1 MKRLSLQWRITLM
14 SVALIGLTCVL
25 MNCLIGYS
33 GKHYMDSI
41 GNGISAYS
49 EIENSEPDSFDPESK
64 SLDHDELTII
74 VNGAQHSF
82 GTTNWYITVAVTV
95 LGGVLAYFVSGRAL
109 KPLKSFASQVE
120 NVQPDNLAD
129 MKISEDVLPEFKQFS
144 KSFNGMLDRL
154 DEGFSAQR
162 QFTGNAAH
170 ELRTPLALMQAQI
183 ELFSVEHSDIQHDTA
198 ELLKLLQE
206 QTERM
211 SQMTKTLLEMS
222 ELRTVPCNDV
232 IELAPMFEEVFADLA
247 PLAEKRGITL
257 ECDGDG
263 TIIGSDTLIYR
274 MLFNLT
280 ENAIRYNR
288 PNESVRAC
296 VSERNGQI
304 FIRVRDNGNGIP
316 EQYRESI
323 FQPFFRVDKSRSREY
338 GGVGLGLALVR
349 EIALLHGGR
358 VLAEESTENGT
369 VMLVILPKGK
379 ISEN

>member
-1 MKRLSLQWRITLM
+1 MKRLSLEWRITLM

-33 GKHYMDSI
+33 GKHYMDLI

-109 KPLKSFASQVE
+109 EPLKSFASQVE

-369 VMLVILPKGK
+369 VMLVILPNGK
-379 ISEN
+379 TSEN